1 MIQREEKSV
10 YSCAA
15 GSGLFAG
22 LYLCVLAGLFFMSLR
37 EPLAG
42 AAILPVGLGFP
53 LLLAWQMR
61 RWVRANPA
69 YGKIWSLW
77 LGGIYTCIFGSL
89 IAALFTAV
97 MLLFVV
103 PGFLSQYLMQAAEV
117 LAGSP
122 AAGDYELEIEVAR
135 RAAERGMVPSPLNF
149 AMTMAWATSFS
160 GSLLSLVLAALLSRG
175 GLKRWVAVERP

>member
-103 PGFLSQYLMQAAEV
+103 PGFLSLYLMQAAEV

>member
-1 MIQREEKSV
+1 MTTREEKSV

-15 GSGLFAG
+15 ESGLYAG
-22 LYLCVLAGLFFMSLR
+22 AYLCMLAGLFFMSLR
-37 EPLAG
+37 VPLAG
-42 AAILPVGLGFP
+42 AAILPAGLGFP
-53 LLLAWQMR
+53 MLLLWQMR
-61 RWVRANPA
+61 RWVRGNPA
-69 YGKIWSLW
+69 YGKIWTLW

-89 IAALFTAV
+89 IAALFSAV

-117 LAGSP
+117 LAASP

-160 GSLLSLVLAALLSRG
+160 GSLLSLALAAWISRG
-175 GLKRWVAVERP
+175 GLRRWIAVERP